1 MTAARKPCCSSWATP
16 LDGGAARGA
25 HRVLHGAGV
34 LACGQVELS
43 GARQHLGRQPV
54 GKLPGQAV
62 VDARVPQGLQEQG
75 GVGRAAARHRPRD
88 AHLGR
93 GHCLPPRPKRPA
105 APLPGRAPG
114 ARGCS
119 PPPAAQC
126 LPNSHRGVGL
136 DAEMVH
142 PRGQHLLKPLE
153 GPARRHREQHLARQ
167 LLRMGGAPFLLN
179 RALPPG

>member
-1 MTAARKPCCSSWATP
+1 MLLQLGHAPN
-16 LDGGAARGA
+16 GGASRGA

-34 LACGQVELS
+34 LACGQMELP

-75 GVGRAAARHRPRD
+75 GVGRAAARHCPRD

-93 GHCLPPRPKRPA
+93 GHCFHHAQSGQQFLC
-105 APLPGRAPG
+105 LGELLGREAVLLLQQHN
-114 ARGCS
+114 A
-119 PPPAAQC
+119 
-126 LPNSHRGVGL
+126 LPNGHRGVGH

-142 PRGQHLLKPLE
+142 PRGQRLLKPLE
-153 GPARRHREQHLARQ
+153 GPARRHREQHLAGQ
-167 LLRMGGAPFLLN
+167 LLSDGGEHRFY
-179 RALPPG
+179 